1 MFKLSIVFPGISSNK
16 RPIKRRVTEDMF
28 NRRLEGSQILQHMC
42 GFDTELYEAI
52 NGLKS

>member
-1 MFKLSIVFPGISSNK
+1 MFKFRIVFPGISNDK
-16 RPIKRRVTEDMF
+16 RPVRRRVTEDMF

-42 GFDTELYEAI
+42 GFDTELCEAI